1 MPDPTK
7 KDDGISGWSATQVED
22 AFRNIGVLD
31 ARLKKVEEKQTA
43 LEQQM
48 AITNA
53 KLNVMIAIN
62 LTATISVVA
71 MAVTAIL
78 HLL

>member
-1 MPDPTK
+1 MPDPRN
-7 KDDGISGWSATQVED
+7 DDQNGGWSATQVED
-22 AFRNIGVLD
+22 AFRNIGMLD

-43 LEQQM
+43 LEQQI
-48 AITNA
+48 AVTNA

-62 LTATISVVA
+62 LTATISVVTIA
-71 MAVTAIL
+71 ITAIL

>member
-1 MPDPTK
+1 MPNPRSEEAED
-7 KDDGISGWSATQVED
+7 GWSARQVED
-22 AFRNIGVLD
+22 AFSNIGALD

-48 AITNA
+48 AVTNA

-62 LTATISVVA
+62 LTATISVVT
-71 MAVTAIL
+71 MAVVAIL
-78 HLL
+78 HLI

>member
-1 MPDPTK
+1 MPDPRN
-7 KDDGISGWSATQVED
+7 DDQDGGWSARQVED
-22 AFRNIGVLD
+22 AFSNIGALD

-43 LEQQM
+43 LEQQI
-48 AITNA
+48 AVTNA

-62 LTATISVVA
+62 LTATISVVTIA
-71 MAVTAIL
+71 ITAIL

>member
-7 KDDGISGWSATQVED
+7 KDDGDNGWSARQVED
-22 AFRNIGVLD
+22 AFSNIGALD

-43 LEQQM
+43 LEQQI
-48 AITNA
+48 AVTNA

-62 LTATISVVA
+62 LTATISVVM
-71 MAVTAIL
+71 MAIAVML
-78 HLL
+78 HVI

>member
-1 MPDPTK
+1 MPNPRSEEEN
-7 KDDGISGWSATQVED
+7 GGWSATQVED
-22 AFRNIGVLD
+22 AFRNIGMLD
-31 ARLKKVEEKQTA
+31 ARLKKVEEKQIA

-62 LTATISVVA
+62 LTATISVVT
-71 MAVTAIL
+71 MAVVAIL
-78 HLL
+78 HLI

>member
-1 MPDPTK
+1 MPNSIK
-7 KDDGISGWSATQVED
+7 NDDGDGGWSATQVED
-22 AFRNIGVLD
+22 AFRNIGMLD

-48 AITNA
+48 AVTNA

-62 LTATISVVA
+62 LTATISVVT
-71 MAVTAIL
+71 MAVVAIL

>member
-1 MPDPTK
+1 MPDPRN
-7 KDDGISGWSATQVED
+7 DGDSGWSARQVED
-22 AFRNIGVLD
+22 AFRNIGMLD

-43 LEQQM
+43 LEQQI
-48 AITNA
+48 AVTNA

-71 MAVTAIL
+71 MAITAIL

>member
-1 MPDPTK
+1 MPDSRSEGE
-7 KDDGISGWSATQVED
+7 DGWSARQVED
-22 AFRNIGVLD
+22 AFSNIGALD

-71 MAVTAIL
+71 MAITAIL

>member
-1 MPDPTK
+1 MPNPRSEGE
-7 KDDGISGWSATQVED
+7 DGGWSARQVED
-22 AFRNIGVLD
+22 AFSNIGALD

-62 LTATISVVA
+62 LTATISVVT
-71 MAVTAIL
+71 MAVVAIL